1 MKHLLIRDQH
11 YYLFADW
18 QRVEDP
24 GGVIDE
30 AGLQHLVRLV
40 QDGEP
45 HIVHTQ
51 ETLTNQL
58 LDPAWGAQSDLT
70 NQRLVFR
77 SRDQCGPIR
86 GQYYLMVDQGS
97 SQGMEQEM
105 KRTGRAWVR
114 MFRLSLCQ

>member
-1 MKHLLIRDQH
+1 MMAVPDL
-11 YYLFADW
+11 
-18 QRVEDP
+18 RVRQKQQELSGVKP
-24 GGVIDE
+24 GDI
-30 AGLQHLVRLV
+30 LV
-40 QDGEP
+40 
-45 HIVHTQ
+45 
-51 ETLTNQL
+51 TNQK
-58 LDPAWGAQSDLT
+58 
-70 NQRLVFR
+70 LVFR